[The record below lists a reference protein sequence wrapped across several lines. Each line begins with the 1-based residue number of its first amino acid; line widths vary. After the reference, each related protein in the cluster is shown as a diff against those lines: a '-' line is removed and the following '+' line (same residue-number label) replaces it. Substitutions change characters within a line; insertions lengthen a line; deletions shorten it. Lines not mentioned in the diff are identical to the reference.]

1 MSTGIAPS
9 ERELGLLLAQSECGH
24 IVTIVDFLPI
34 EVSDLCRNR
43 LWRAAATITEVLGQA
58 RADLRVFDD
67 VVDRRR
73 YG

>member
-1 MSTGIAPS
+1 MSSTALS
-9 ERELGLLLAQSECGH
+9 ERELGLMLAECEVGH
-24 IVTIVDFLPI
+24 IKTIVEHLPV

-43 LWRAAATITEVLGQA
+43 LWRAAATISEALTRA

-67 VVDRRR
+67 GISRRG